1 MGVPTICA
9 YQYCGDTSN
18 LNIAAMFVQLIF
30 AFDLLH
36 NSVHHF
42 FAWTFVHFTPVVR
55 VNGERIYLFNDGT
68 DIDFILAAWGAGGGR
83 EEAKVT
89 ANDRREGYI

>member
-1 MGVPTICA
+1 
-9 YQYCGDTSN
+9 
-18 LNIAAMFVQLIF
+18 MFVQLIF

-68 DIDFILAAWGAGGGR
+68 DIDFILASWGAGGGR

>member
-1 MGVPTICA
+1 MQRNDEQSCI
-9 YQYCGDTSN
+9 
-18 LNIAAMFVQLIF
+18 FV
-30 AFDLLH
+30 FDLLH

-42 FAWTFVHFTPVVR
+42 FAWTFVNFTPVVR

-89 ANDRREGYI
+89 ANDRREGYV

>member
-1 MGVPTICA
+1 
-9 YQYCGDTSN
+9 
-18 LNIAAMFVQLIF
+18 MFVQLLF

-36 NSVHHF
+36 NFVHHL

-55 VNGERIYLFNDGT
+55 VKRERTYVFNDGT

-83 EEAKVT
+83 EESRVI
-89 ANDRREGYI
+89 ANNRREGYI